1 MSEKVKLELGKRIRE
16 LREERDL
23 SLRTF
28 ALMVSLDRSYI
39 IGIEHGRR
47 NVSIDNIVKI
57 AEGLDVSLEELFQ
70 GIGEASS

>member
-1 MSEKVKLELGKRIRE
+1 MSEKVRLELGKRIRE
-16 LREERDL
+16 LREERGL

-47 NVSIDNIVKI
+47 NVSIDNIEKI
-57 AEGLDVSLEELFQ
+57 ANGLGVSLEELFQ
-70 GIGEASS
+70 GIKGTES